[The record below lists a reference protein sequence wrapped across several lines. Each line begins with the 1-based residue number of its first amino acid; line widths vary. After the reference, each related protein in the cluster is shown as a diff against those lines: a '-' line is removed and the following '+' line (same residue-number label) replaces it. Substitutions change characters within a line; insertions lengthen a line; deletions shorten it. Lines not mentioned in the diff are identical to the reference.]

1 MKEIMV
7 IETNFSAA
15 QIRKMKDADIC
26 KDYGFDGGYLYFT
39 IVEKDKARAMAI
51 LGKSIL
57 DIRKLK

>member
-1 MKEIMV
+1 MNEIMV
-7 IETNFSAA
+7 RETNFSAS

-39 IVEKDKARAMAI
+39 IVEKDKTRAMAI